1 MAISKHECGVIA
13 VAALAVGIIVYYA
26 YTVQEQPVEPPD
38 KAIVGATFNETL
50 DSMSQEEFFRPNN
63 TISGQVVVYTK
74 HRYPTVTGGNI
85 STLIHRGYSAVRRKP
100 QMDAGWFMQPPG
112 DVEW

>member
-1 MAISKHECGVIA
+1 MAISKDECGVIA
-13 VAALAVGIIVYYA
+13 IGALVVGLCLYYA
-26 YTVQEQPVEPPD
+26 YLQQEQPIEPPD
-38 KAIVGATFNETL
+38 KQIAGATFNETI
-50 DSMSQEEFFRPNN
+50 DSMTASEFFTPENV
-63 TISGQVVVYTK
+63 ISGQVVVYTK

-85 STLIHRGYSAVRRKP
+85 STLIHRGFSAVRRKP